1 MSFMLSGVGKL
12 NDRQRQSHVDQ
23 SVMALLGRPKCHKTS
38 SSVES
43 HDLDTISS
51 SILHLLA
58 MDFLKN
64 AAQQYTQSQ
73 SHDNQG
79 QNNNQGQGHQNQNN
93 DLGGMMGALSNALGS
108 QNKDSNQQHGQ
119 GSQPNAQLGGLMNMV
134 NGALG
139 GGAKG
144 EAKEDKL
151 DKAVDMFQE
160 HVLKAGSQSNESAI
174 EQAKDKQIADAIRSG
189 YKQFT
194 GKDIPS

>member
-38 SSVES
+38 S
-43 HDLDTISS
+43 
-51 SILHLLA
+51 LA